1 MPEGVELNTP
11 TLESILTCPQCGFAK
26 RETMPHNG
34 AAACALLDTRLVTL
48 LPCIKLNA
56 RTSIRAS

>member
-1 MPEGVELNTP
+1 MNAP
-11 TLESILTCPQCGFAK
+11 TLESVLTCPQCGFAK

-48 LPCIKLNA
+48 PPCIKLNA

>member
-1 MPEGVELNTP
+1 MNALTFDSV
-11 TLESILTCPQCGFAK
+11 LTCPQCGFAK
-26 RETMPHNG
+26 RETMPHKG